1 MNFQTFKANVVK
13 DGSFYRQDV
22 VFGIAGFFTGGP
34 IGAVHSPLAYRG
46 FNKNLK
52 AWALAGLV
60 AFIPSNAIYVTAA
73 ILADPQSKPQA
84 VEVAQAPT
92 APSKPAPVR
101 NYEFPTE
108 KGALTEMCDAGKEY
122 RGHVLAG
129 RATVEQGKEEVRS
142 YSTYLSRNSPA
153 SKNDLLHMGM
163 GCSGLWNF

>member
-1 MNFQTFKANVVK
+1 MNFETFKANIAK

-22 VFGIAGFFTGGP
+22 VFGLAGFFTGGP
-34 IGAVHSPLAYRG
+34 IGAVLSPLAYRG

-84 VEVAQAPT
+84 VEVAQAP
-92 APSKPAPVR
+92 APKPAPVTR
-101 NYEFPTE
+101 SYEYTTA
-108 KGALTEMCDAGKEY
+108 GARGEMCAAGRQY
-122 RGHVLAG
+122 RGDVLAG
-129 RATVEQGKEEVRS
+129 RGPIEQGRQEVRS

-153 SKNDLLHMGM
+153 SKSELLSIGM
-163 GCSGLWNF
+163 ACSGLWN